1 MLQWISA
8 NIGTI
13 LISLVLLAVVAL
25 IIRSMVHDKKQGKS
39 SCGGNCAAVPRA
51 VPATIRVIELLF
63 PSSNPPNAVRRLCL
77 RAVFLC
83 VCSDSILTRRVL
95 PYLREGIP
103 MRTLARI
110 F

>member
-39 SCGGNCAAVPRA
+39 SCGGNCANCGGCCGCHKDGRY
-51 VPATIRVIELLF
+51 
-63 PSSNPPNAVRRLCL
+63 PS
-77 RAVFLC
+77 
-83 VCSDSILTRRVL
+83 
-95 PYLREGIP
+95 
-103 MRTLARI
+103 
-110 F
+110 